1 MPPRKSRPEPN
12 LLNPRYWATWLVIG
26 ITPLL
31 ARLSYPVQTFL
42 GRNLGGLFRL
52 LNPYRRTIVTA
63 NLRLCFPELDQE
75 IRDKLTNKVF
85 ESLGISIMETIAGL
99 WAPHRYFNNIGEING
114 LEHLAAASRAGNGV
128 ILLSGHFCSLD
139 FAGRLLMHAHPACFT
154 YQEFRNPV
162 FNKVVKAQRAK
173 NCRQLIHRHDTRGLI
188 RALKSGSTVWY
199 APDQDQGLKH
209 SVFAPLFGIPASTL
223 TATTRLARLTGAA
236 VMPFIIE
243 RLPDNRGYVLT
254 IEPALD
260 DFPGADSESDARR
273 FNGLLEKQIRAH
285 PEQYLWI
292 HRRFKTRPEGEVKLY
307 PPKPRRLKRLQRLER
322 ARKI

>member
-1 MPPRKSRPEPN
+1 MPPKQSKPEPK
-12 LLNPRYWATWLVIG
+12 LLNPRYWASWLVIG

-31 ARLSYPVQTFL
+31 ARLPYPVQTFL

-52 LNPYRRTIVTA
+52 LNPYRRTIVAT
-63 NLRLCFPELDQE
+63 NLHLCFPELGKE
-75 IRDKLTNKVF
+75 TLEGLNKKVF
-85 ESLGISIMETIAGL
+85 QSLGISIMETIAGL
-99 WAPHRYFNNIGEING
+99 WAPERYFNNPLEIRG
-114 LEHLAAASRAGNGV
+114 LEHLAAANQAGNGV

-139 FAGRLLMHAHPACFT
+139 FAGRLLMRAHPTCFT

-162 FNKVVKAQRAK
+162 FDTMVKKRRK
-173 NCRQLIHRHDTRGLI
+173 RHCRQLIHRHDIRGLI
-188 RALKSGSTVWY
+188 RALKAGDTVWY

-243 RLPDNRGYVLT
+243 RLPDNRGYALA

-260 DFPGADSESDARR
+260 NFPGADSESDARR
-273 FNGLLEKQIRAH
+273 FNALLEEQIRTH

-292 HRRFKTRPEGEVKLY
+292 HRRFKTRPEGELKLY
-307 PPKPRRLKRLQRLER
+307 PPKPRRLKRLQRLQR
-322 ARKI
+322 STKI